1 MLNHELLRRWHDEPP
16 LAFDFSKPAFA
27 YTVSGTIGDKTTVQG
42 CSTWVEAQKAEARFE
57 SEGMTVEV
65 RGNL

>member
-1 MLNHELLRRWHDEPP
+1 MNHFELLRRWHDEPP

-27 YTVSGTIGDKTTVQG
+27 YTVLGTIGDKTTVQG
-42 CSTWVEAQKAEARFE
+42 CSTKAEADRAKARFE

-65 RGNL
+65 RRNL